1 MNSIRQM
8 LTGILAWARQN
19 IGLPEI
25 FFIFGMA
32 SLYSGLSALISA
44 SLARTVCGAVLVCL
58 SVLMAIRTS

>member
-1 MNSIRQM
+1 MIRR
-8 LTGILAWARQN
+8 LFDAALAWARQN